1 MQEPFSVLFSLLNY
15 LAHSWGMTQLR
26 ETVSPSYPF
35 RKYYIMLGYV
45 GCVSW
50 AFSMLFHTRDSLLT
64 ERLDYFAAG
73 AQVLYGLYLAVLRIF
88 RLDKRD
94 PAIKP
99 SLRRVWTAFCCLLY
113 VLHVGTLSHSWSYS
127 RNMVANVVVGALQNL
142 LWIGFS
148 WTQFREKGMW
158 YSVLPGL
165 LAASVTAVMSLEL
178 LDFAPVG
185 RMVDAHALWHAA
197 TAPLAVAWYQ

>member
-1 MQEPFSVLFSLLNY
+1 M
-15 LAHSWGMTQLR
+15 
-26 ETVSPSYPF
+26 
-35 RKYYIMLGYV
+35 
-45 GCVSW
+45 
-50 AFSMLFHTRDSLLT
+50 T

-88 RLDKRD
+88 RLDMKS
-94 PAIKP
+94 PASKP
-99 SLRRVWTAFCCLLY
+99 SLRRAWTATCIALY
-113 VLHVGTLSHSWSYS
+113 FLHVGTLTHSWSYS
-127 RNMVANVVVGALQNL
+127 RNMAANVVVGALQNL

-148 WTQFREKGMW
+148 YRQFREKGRW

-178 LDFAPVG
+178 LDFAPLG
-185 RMVDAHALWHAA
+185 RMLDTHALWHLA